1 MTPVGNMGP
10 TCNVPGCNC
19 PPLPNERLCSGH
31 WRLAKGFRRMIEEFS
46 EPELLRF
53 DSPSFD
59 RELRRHVD
67 EWKERAA

>member
-1 MTPVGNMGP
+1 
-10 TCNVPGCNC
+10 
-19 PPLPNERLCSGH
+19 
-31 WRLAKGFRRMIEEFS
+31 MIEEFS